1 MQGKNQER
9 RQELREPAAN
19 MGWARGFRSNSAHS
33 GSRGAQ
39 LEAAVFARTERA
51 MPRQLVWIENQ
62 HFQGYGCSQCNWVFR
77 PSDELVANTLEEM
90 KRKYEAQRDKEFVA
104 HVCVKPGRVTN
115 PKIG

>member
-1 MQGKNQER
+1 
-9 RQELREPAAN
+9 
-19 MGWARGFRSNSAHS
+19 
-33 GSRGAQ
+33 
-39 LEAAVFARTERA
+39 

-104 HVCVKPGRVTN
+104 NVCVKPGRVTN